1 MRQGTK
7 VDIVTL
13 DVARLSRSGSLK
25 RIVFEADLQTTKVGE
40 GMVEAKPMKRY
51 ISLIE
56 ENGAWHIESFT
67 NICLM
72 MITKY
77 DV

>member
-1 MRQGTK
+1 MQQGTK
-7 VDIVTL
+7 VDMVTL

-56 ENGAWHIESFT
+56 ENGTWHIEGFYKHLPDDD
-67 NICLM
+67 N
-72 MITKY
+72 
-77 DV
+77 